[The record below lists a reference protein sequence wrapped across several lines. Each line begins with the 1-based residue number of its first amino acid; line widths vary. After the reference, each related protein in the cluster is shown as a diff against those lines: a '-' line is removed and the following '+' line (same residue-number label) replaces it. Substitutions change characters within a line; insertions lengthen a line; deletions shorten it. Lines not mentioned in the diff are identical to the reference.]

1 MIEIVIPSPLRSCT
15 EGASTVSVRADSV
28 GEAIDCVMSQHP
40 QLRAQLYDET
50 GGVRPYVALF
60 LNGDDIYMRQGLLS
74 PVRSGD
80 TIDILLAISGGSAGA
95 DKRGVAR

>member
-1 MIEIVIPSPLRSCT
+1 MTEIMIPSPLRSCT
-15 EGASTVSVRADSV
+15 EGASTVRVSADSV
-28 GEAIDCVMSQHP
+28 GEAIDCVMAQHP
-40 QLRAQLYDET
+40 RLRTQLVDET
-50 GGVRPYVALF
+50 GSVHPYVALF
-60 LNGDDIYMRQGLLS
+60 LNGEDIHMRQGLLS